1 MNSPYR
7 PKVFCPQN
15 GQLYFYILP
24 CTDKLFSSKRFD
36 HADSRDRDNF
46 FLGNC
51 FETEKEVAAA
61 IEWLQVRA
69 LLRYYASQE
78 LWDPK
83 TAFRIMWRENIGTNL
98 NSDFYL
104 DFSEYEYSD
113 GIYFPSRK
121 AFEYALERIGEERV
135 KKYLRINL

>member
-1 MNSPYR
+1 MLNASE
-7 PKVFCPQN
+7 PKVFCPKN
-15 GQLYFYILP
+15 GETYYFIMPSADRLI
-24 CTDKLFSSKRFD
+24 SSKPFD
-36 HADSRDRDNF
+36 SSDVHDRDNF

-51 FETEKEVAAA
+51 FGSEEDVAAA

-78 LWDPK
+78 PWDPK
-83 TAFRIMWRENIGTNL
+83 TAFRICWRENIGTNL

-113 GIYFPSRK
+113 GIYFPSLT
-121 AFEYALERIGEERV
+121 AFENALERIGEERV

>member
-1 MNSPYR
+1 MPNVCE
-7 PKVFCPQN
+7 PKVFCPKN
-15 GQLYFYILP
+15 GETYYFIVP
-24 CTDKLFSSKRFD
+24 SSDRLFSSKPFD
-36 HADSRDRDNF
+36 SSDVHDRDNF

-51 FETEKEVAAA
+51 FGSEEEVATA
-61 IEWLQVRA
+61 IEWLRVRA

-78 LWDPK
+78 PWDPK
-83 TAFRIMWRENIGTNL
+83 TAFRICWCENIGTNL

-113 GIYFPSRK
+113 GIYFPSRS
-121 AFEYALERIGEERV
+121 AFECALERIGEKRV